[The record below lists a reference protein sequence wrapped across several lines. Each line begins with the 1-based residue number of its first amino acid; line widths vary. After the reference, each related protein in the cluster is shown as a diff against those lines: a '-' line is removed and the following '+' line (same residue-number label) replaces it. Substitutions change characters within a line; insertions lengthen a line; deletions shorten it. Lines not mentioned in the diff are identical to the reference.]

1 MVKKL
6 TKALFLFISFIC
18 CLLSSSV
25 AFAQATTFANL
36 TGGVQANNS
45 TITAGASQVVL
56 YGFSVQVSGGSQTF
70 TQFNLSCGSTSQ
82 TYLGNGT
89 LYRSSSSTFSSAS
102 PGTPVGN
109 VVFNGGSITIS
120 NLTESISST
129 TNYYFLVA
137 DLTYTGGSINY
148 SFQVYANTAN
158 FATDSGGGTAYPF
171 YGAYQQYQY
180 NNGIAFPVTV
190 ANASSGLAT
199 TSTIITSGSST
210 GAVFG
215 FSITATGSTT
225 FNQVYI
231 NSNVTTLSQYFSGF
245 TLYTGSSSTYS
256 AGSVTAV
263 SATVTMSGSYIK
275 IVPTT
280 SITANTTTIYY
291 WLVGNCSISGSL
303 PLNPQFYFLD
313 GQSNPALKT
322 SGGTTYNDFTAQGPT
337 YNLNSASL
345 TVTNLTGGTT
355 SGTLTAAQTGVVLF
369 GFNVATSSGTVTVS
383 GFNINSTN
391 SASTFFGNG
400 KLYRSTTNNYS
411 TGTLTQVGT
420 VTFSGNYAVVTG
432 LSESITTT
440 AKNYFLV
447 ADNLSAATSTT
458 IAFNFTSGQSLN
470 AISQSSPVSS
480 AYNTFTISGNTLT
493 LPSPTFVV
501 TGANSTSTN
510 GITPSPL
517 TYSETNMVLFGFGV
531 TSFGTTAQLQTF
543 NIQTSGSENAY
554 FSNGRLYRSTTNV
567 FPGGTPL
574 YTSSSVSISGG
585 GYITCTVNETIPNGT
600 TYYYWFVADE
610 TQANY
615 AAGQTNY
622 TFKFTNGQGSAALIT
637 TGPYATY
644 NTYNVTG
651 NAYTIGGLYDW
662 TGASSSSFTATGNYS
677 VNGGTPTTVPGINDA
692 VRIGVSAYSGSAN
705 QPAITGTQSV
715 GTIIFGTN
723 NSPTLTVGGGS
734 ATTLTVTNGI
744 ITNASSTATIANGS
758 GNGAV
763 SFGSA
768 SSTLLTA
775 SSTLN
780 SAVPI
785 TNAGDIN
792 IPVGSTLHLTGSGA
806 AGAFTNSSTGTIE
819 QSGTFSIGGTLTN
832 TGSITLSGTA
842 PVTVTG
848 AVANNSPGIITLAGG
863 SGTFSSTIANASG
876 ATFNFGSGNNTIT
889 GNFSNSGTFDFGAG
903 TNSFNSNGTF
913 SNTSIIT
920 QTGGTENISAATFS
934 NTNPGTF
941 IATGGTVNFNLAG
954 AQAINNTNTSTPVA
968 FNNVTFG
975 GSGAKTLDGTGSGKF
990 SVLSS
995 GIVTLSGTTLAAGS
1009 GLLTL
1014 ISDANGSATVAT
1026 LPSGTPISGTVNV
1039 QRYITGG
1046 SLTYRGYRMLSSP
1059 VSDPSST
1066 SYYNLT
1072 YLVGSGSY
1080 TSGVAG
1086 GGFDVTG
1093 SPSIFLYRDDVTP
1106 NNASLTVGNFRTIT
1120 KINNTTA
1127 YSIGTVDGS
1136 NYNLPVGTGYFYFF
1150 RGNNGTIATT
1160 VPNNITLSN
1169 LGPLNQGQITYK
1181 YWFTGTSGIDYTS
1194 ATGNAAVIGFNMV
1207 GNPYAS
1213 SIDWHTNY
1221 GNTTTT
1227 SGICCSTGLNNSI
1240 YVYNATTKNYSIYTN
1255 TSSTTGTATGSAGGS
1270 NIIPSGQGFFVRAT
1284 TTGARIIFN
1293 ESAKVSSQPATL
1305 LLNAATNTISDRHI
1319 RIQLFKD
1326 TINKDETV
1334 VLFNSAASTAYNDQE
1349 DALYLQGTGLVN
1361 LSNMTSDNLAVA
1373 LNQQPFPS
1381 KSQSI
1386 ALNVLAT
1393 NDGTY
1398 KLNATEVSNIPNLFD
1413 IWLKDAY
1420 LKDSVNIKT
1429 NPTYSFN
1436 IAHSDTTTFG
1446 SKRFAIVV
1454 RQNAAYV
1461 YKLLTFSGAKVSGGS
1476 QLNWTTQ
1483 NEDTFTVFTLQR
1495 STDRG
1500 KTFVTLTAF
1509 YSTGA
1514 GTYSYL
1520 DTMPSS
1526 GDNQYRLQQ
1535 TDIDG
1540 GIAYSNI
1547 VDIVYSA
1554 TNIAIPGNVNVYP
1567 NPVADILNLAI
1578 MSSNNAAATYSL
1590 IVTTSNGD
1598 IVKTYSASQTNWQGN
1613 VSDLKPGLYI
1623 IKVVNNTDK
1632 SIAGIS
1638 KFIKL

>member
-1 MVKKL
+1 MIKTL
-6 TKALFLFISFIC
+6 TRYFSPILFCLGCLFISRDA
-18 CLLSSSV
+18 LS
-25 AFAQATTFANL
+25 QTTTFATL

-89 LYRSSSSTFSSAS
+89 LYRSSTSTFSSSS

-120 NLTESISST
+120 NLTETISSAT
-129 TNYYFLVA
+129 DYYFLVA

-158 FATDSGGGTAYPF
+158 FAMDSGGGTAYPF
-171 YGAYQQYQY
+171 YGSYQQYQY
-180 NNGIAFPVTV
+180 NNGTAYPVTV
-190 ANASSGLAT
+190 SNASSGLAS

-215 FSITATGSTT
+215 FSLTATSITT
-225 FNQVYI
+225 FNQIYI
-231 NSNVTTLSQYFSGF
+231 NSNITTLSQYFSGF
-245 TLYTGSSSTYS
+245 TLYTGTSSTYS

-263 SATVTMSGSYIK
+263 PATVTLSGGYIK
-275 IVPTT
+275 VVPTVA
-280 SITANTTTIYY
+280 ITATTTATYY
-291 WLVGNCSISGSL
+291 WLVGTCSITGSL
-303 PLNPQFYFLD
+303 PVNPQFYFLD

-322 SGGTTYNDFTAQGPT
+322 SGGTTYNDFTAQGPV

-345 TVTNLTGGTT
+345 TVANLTGGTT

-369 GFNVATSSGTVTVS
+369 GFSVATASGTITVS

-391 SASTFFGNG
+391 TAATYFGNG
-400 KLYRSTTNNYS
+400 KLYRSTTNNYT
-411 TGTLTQVGT
+411 TGTLTQVGS

-432 LSESITTT
+432 LSESISTT
-440 AKNYFLV
+440 AKYYFLV
-447 ADNLSAATSTT
+447 ADNTDAASSGT
-458 IAFNFTSGQSLN
+458 IAFNFTAGQSSS
-470 AISQSSPVSS
+470 AITQTSPVSS

-510 GITPSPL
+510 GITASPL
-517 TYSETNMVLFGFGV
+517 TYGETNMVLFGFGV

-554 FSNGRLYRSTTNV
+554 FTNGRLYRSTTNV
-567 FPGGTPL
+567 FPGGTPA
-574 YTSSSVSISGG
+574 YTSSSVSIAGG
-585 GYITCTVNETIPNGT
+585 GFIVCTVNETIPAGT

-610 TQANY
+610 NQANY
-615 AAGQTNY
+615 AASQTNY
-622 TFKFTNGQGSAALIT
+622 TFKFTSGQSQAALIT

-644 NTYNVTG
+644 NTYNITG
-651 NAYTIGGLYDW
+651 NPYNIGGLYDW
-662 TGASSSSFTATGNYS
+662 TGATSTSFTTTGNFS
-677 VNGGTPTTVPGINDA
+677 VNGGTPATVPGVNDA

-705 QPAITGTQSV
+705 QPTISASQSV

-723 NSPTLTVGGGS
+723 NTPTLTVGGAS
-734 ATTLTVTNGI
+734 ATTLTITNGI

-758 GNGAV
+758 GNGAL
-763 SFGSA
+763 SFGA
-768 SSTLLTA
+768 NASTLLTA

-785 TNAGDIN
+785 TNAGDISV
-792 IPVGSTLHLTGSGA
+792 PSGSTLHLTGSGA
-806 AGAFTNSSTGTIE
+806 AGALTNSSTGTME
-819 QSGTFSIGGTLTN
+819 VSGTLSVGGALTN
-832 TGSITLSGTA
+832 TGTITLSGTA
-842 PVTVTG
+842 PITVTG
-848 AVANNSPGIITLAGG
+848 AVANNSPGSLILAGG
-863 SGTFSSTIANASG
+863 AGTFSSTITNASG
-876 ATFNFGSGNNTIT
+876 ATLNFGSGNNTIT
-889 GNFSNSGTFDFGAG
+889 GNFSNAGIFDFGTG
-903 TNSFNSNGTF
+903 TNSFNSSGTF
-913 SNTSIIT
+913 TNTSVIT

-934 NTNPGTF
+934 NTSPGTF
-941 IATGGTVNFNLAG
+941 TSSGGTVNFALSG
-954 AQAINNTNTSTPVA
+954 AQAINNTNASNPVV
-968 FNNVTFG
+968 FNNLTLS
-975 GSGAKTLDGTGSGKF
+975 GSGAKTLDGSGTGKF
-990 SVLSS
+990 SILSS
-995 GIVTLSGTTLAAGS
+995 GVLTLSNTTLAAGT

-1014 ISDANGSATVAT
+1014 ISDANGSATVAA
-1026 LPSGTPISGTVNV
+1026 LPSGTPISGSVYA

-1046 SLTYRGYRMLSSP
+1046 SLTYRGYRMISSP

-1066 SYYNLT
+1066 SYYNLS

-1093 SPSIFLYRDDVTP
+1093 NPSIFLYRDDVTP
-1106 NNASLTVGNFRTIT
+1106 NNASLTVGNFRAIT
-1120 KINNTTA
+1120 KINNSPA
-1127 YSIGTVDGS
+1127 YGIGTVDGGT
-1136 NYNLPVGTGYFYFF
+1136 YNLPVGTGIFYFF
-1150 RGNNGTIATT
+1150 RGNNGTVSTT

-1181 YWFTGTSGIDYTS
+1181 YWYSGTSGLDYGT
-1194 ATGNAAVIGFNMV
+1194 ATGNAAVIGFNMA

-1227 SGICCSTGLNNSI
+1227 SGICCSTNLSNSI

-1255 TSSTTGTATGSAGGS
+1255 TSATAGTASGSAGGS
-1270 NIIPSGQGFFVRAT
+1270 NIIPSGQGFFVRASG
-1284 TTGARIIFN
+1284 TGARLIFN
-1293 ESAKVSSQPATL
+1293 ESAKVSSQPSTL
-1305 LLNAATNTISDRHI
+1305 LLTAVPSVATDRHI

-1334 VLFNSAASTAYNDQE
+1334 IIFNPAASAAFNEQE

-1361 LSNMTSDNLAVA
+1361 LSNMTSDNQAVG
-1373 LNQQPFPS
+1373 LNQQPFPT
-1381 KSQSI
+1381 KAQSI

-1398 KLNATEVSNIPNLFD
+1398 SLNATEVNNIPNLFD
-1413 IWLKDAY
+1413 VWLKDAF

-1429 NPTYSFN
+1429 TPNYSFS

-1446 SKRFAIVV
+1446 SKRFSLVI
-1454 RQNAAYV
+1454 RQNAAYA
-1461 YKLLTFSGAKVSGGS
+1461 YKLLMFTGTKVPGGA

-1483 NEDTFTVFTLQR
+1483 NEDTYTVFALQR
-1495 STDRG
+1495 STDGG
-1500 KTFVTLTAF
+1500 KTFTTLTTIN
-1509 YSTGA
+1509 STGA
-1514 GTYSYL
+1514 GSYSYL
-1520 DTMPSS
+1520 DTKPAT

-1535 TDIDG
+1535 TDYDG
-1540 GIAYSNI
+1540 GNTFSNV
-1547 VDIVYSA
+1547 VDLNYPSNTLA
-1554 TNIAIPGNVNVYP
+1554 TGNINIYP
-1567 NPVADILNLAI
+1567 NPVANLLNVTI
-1578 MSSNNAAATYSL
+1578 ITSNNAAATYSL
-1590 IVTTSNGD
+1590 MVTTSSGD
-1598 IVKTYSASQTNWQGN
+1598 IVKTYTASQNMWQGD

-1623 IKVVNNTDK
+1623 IKAVNNTDK
-1632 SIAGIS
+1632 TIAGIS